1 MRTTLHLLKDAPGA
15 ALVAIERQHR
25 EPDTRVTVV
34 LLHGAAVPSLPRGVA
49 VRHVPRDLG
58 YGELLELIF
67 ESDQVI
73 SW

>member
-1 MRTTLHLLKDAPGA
+1 
-15 ALVAIERQHR
+15 
-25 EPDTRVTVV
+25 
-34 LLHGAAVPSLPRGVA
+34 

>member
-1 MRTTLHLLKDAPGA
+1 MRTTLHLLTHAPGA
-15 ALVAIERQHR
+15 ALAAIDRQHR

-34 LLHGAAVPSLPRGVA
+34 LLHGGAAPSLPRGVA

-67 ESDQVI
+67 ESDQVV